1 LSGGWLAAYTD
12 SDSDWGSL
20 ERRKL
25 AAEMYRGGG
34 VGVSVGTGRKPT
46 PHKRTRKKRA
56 AIPVATPRVPPF
68 GDAASAMLSYR
79 FKEDKGAFSAMSFL
93 EIFPSSLGGHDVKW
107 HGFFIH
113 YSASPFAN
121 RQNMQ
126 ILTLIPP
133 CPS

>member
-12 SDSDWGSL
+12 SDSDWSSL

-93 EIFPSSLGGHDVKW
+93 EIFPPVSVGMTSSGMAFL
-107 HGFFIH
+107 FIIQH
-113 YSASPFAN
+113 HHWQTENLYV
-121 RQNMQ
+121 
-126 ILTLIPP
+126 
-133 CPS
+133 